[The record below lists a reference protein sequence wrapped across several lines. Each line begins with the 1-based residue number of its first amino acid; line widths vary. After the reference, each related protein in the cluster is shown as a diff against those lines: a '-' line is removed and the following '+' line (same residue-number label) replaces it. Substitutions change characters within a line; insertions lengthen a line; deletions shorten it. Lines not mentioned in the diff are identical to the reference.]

1 MTTDSTI
8 HTLNTRGN
16 VFLQVIEDTFHL
28 NSSQMYEEINLM
40 FVDLKNTLSCKG
52 IEYKNLN
59 STLTPNNKKKELA
72 LIFDTTFSNAY
83 GYDISKKLL
92 ELLSKETKCAVLTGD
107 CIGDP
112 QLKITMTKASKFY
125 NIEFRPSDYFFI
137 VYINNLTVGVVDALH
152 HGLDSY
158 KPYIGYIDATH
169 SSYFKTY
176 LSTILCQRF
185 IKYENTIMG
194 IMLGKGQM

>member
-72 LIFDTTFSNAY
+72 LIFDTN
-83 GYDISKKLL
+83 
-92 ELLSKETKCAVLTGD
+92 
-107 CIGDP
+107 
-112 QLKITMTKASKFY
+112 
-125 NIEFRPSDYFFI
+125 
-137 VYINNLTVGVVDALH
+137 
-152 HGLDSY
+152 
-158 KPYIGYIDATH
+158 
-169 SSYFKTY
+169 
-176 LSTILCQRF
+176 
-185 IKYENTIMG
+185 
-194 IMLGKGQM
+194 